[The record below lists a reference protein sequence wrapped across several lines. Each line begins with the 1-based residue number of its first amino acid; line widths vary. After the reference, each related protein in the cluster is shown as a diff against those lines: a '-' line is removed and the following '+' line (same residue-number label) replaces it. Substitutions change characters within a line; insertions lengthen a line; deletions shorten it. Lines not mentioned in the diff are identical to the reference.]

1 MPQTPA
7 KSSVGS
13 SERRQRVRTL
23 LAFVLLQGVLYCLS
37 LNLLPAS
44 GEETF
49 TLSLSSQNAVR
60 ILELLRGSI
69 HAPLYFL
76 LAHGWRALAG
86 QDNPLTALR
95 ILSVIITVAATLS
108 LDYRWLRKGSDTTRD
123 WFLLLWTFSPCL
135 LLFSRMAA
143 PYSLAMCLAVL
154 AASFARDYA
163 GASWSGRRLGFLAG
177 SLAALFYTQ
186 YVAGIAIWAGV
197 SIFLLMRRTHRPEAP
212 FWKAWVLPNVL
223 VLAICLPALAGA
235 DWSRGASGG
244 NPLFELGY
252 WLYSFAFGES
262 ASVWLLSVTLLLGLP
277 WLWLIFSGARWCGTW
292 VWPALAVAAA
302 GFAGVAQ
309 WNFYSSPAAGMLF
322 TLPLFIAAAAAGIE
336 FRQRAG
342 LAFGILLFGAGAAG
356 IWFYFGARDFLNPAY
371 LAPDR
376 EIAASI
382 VLHSNPAETMVWL
395 DAAPDDSRAFEY
407 YLPAVFR
414 LRRVDSPG
422 ASEAARTEAESS
434 PVHDVWF
441 VRRLSANS
449 DTNAAGKL
457 ANEMRTHWYNHTMR
471 PYVPLSPAH
480 KALLHWRAVLLRERR
495 SDPPRYLYEVWK
507 YERPMSDTARHSDGS
522 SAP

>member
-7 KSSVGS
+7 KSPVGS
-13 SERRQRVRTL
+13 SERRRRIRTL

-49 TLSLSSQNAVR
+49 TLSVSSQSAAR
-60 ILELLRGSI
+60 ILELLRGSFY
-69 HAPLYFL
+69 APLYFL
-76 LAHGWRALAG
+76 LAHGWRVLAG

-95 ILSVIITVAATLS
+95 VLSVIFTVAATLS
-108 LDYRWLRKGSDTTRD
+108 LDYCWLRKGSDTTRD

-143 PYSLAMCLAVL
+143 PHSLAMCLAVI
-154 AASFARDYA
+154 ACSFARDYA
-163 GASWSGRRLGFLAG
+163 RASWSGKRLGFLVG

-197 SIFLLMRRTHRPEAP
+197 SIFLPMQRREHPQTP

-235 DWSRGASGG
+235 HWSRGAGG
-244 NPLFELGY
+244 SPLFELGY
-252 WLYSFAFGES
+252 WLYSLAFGES
-262 ASVWLLSVTLLLGLP
+262 APVWLVCVTLLLALP
-277 WLWLIFSGARWCGTW
+277 WLWLVFSGARWYGTR
-292 VWPALAVAAA
+292 VWPALAVAAV

-309 WNFYSSPAAGMLF
+309 WNFHASPAAGMLF
-322 TLPLFIAAAAAGIE
+322 TLPLFIAAVAAGIE

-382 VLHSNPAETMVWL
+382 VLHSNPADTMVWL

-407 YLPAVFR
+407 YLPVVFR
-414 LRRVDSPG
+414 LRRVDSPD
-422 ASEAARTEAESS
+422 AAAAAKAEAESGA
-434 PVHDVWF
+434 VRDVWF

-449 DTNAAGKL
+449 DMNAAGKL
-457 ANEMRTHWYNHTMR
+457 ANEMRTQWYNHTMR

-480 KALLHWRAVLLRERR
+480 KALLRWRAVLLGERR
-495 SDPPRYLYEVWK
+495 SDSPRYLYEVWK